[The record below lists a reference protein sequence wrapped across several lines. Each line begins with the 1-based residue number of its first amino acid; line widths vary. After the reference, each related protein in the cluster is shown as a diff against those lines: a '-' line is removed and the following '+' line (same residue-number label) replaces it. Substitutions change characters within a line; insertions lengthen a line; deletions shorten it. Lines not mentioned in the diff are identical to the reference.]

1 MLGLPWKLQSDRPI
15 WVQLAEVL
23 TQRIVSGQYPAGIR
37 IPSVRDLAAD
47 AGVNPNTMQR
57 ALTALEERG
66 LVSAQRNTG
75 RFVTEDEALIAETRK
90 TLAQEELS
98 VFCEKMRQLGFDA
111 NELAQLLQTKGESK

>member
-1 MLGLPWKLQSDRPI
+1 MPWALRNDRPI
-15 WVQLAEVL
+15 WAQIAEVL

-57 ALTALEERG
+57 ALVVLEERG

-75 RFVTEDEALIAETRK
+75 RFVTEDTALIAETRK

-98 VFCEKMRQLGFDA
+98 AFLEKMRQIGFDA
-111 NELAQLLQTKGESK
+111 QELTQLLQTKGEST

>member
-15 WVQLAEVL
+15 WMQLAEVL
-23 TQRIVSGQYPAGIR
+23 TQRIASGQYPAGIR

-75 RFVTEDEALIAETRK
+75 RFVTEDTALIAETRK
-90 TLAQEELS
+90 TLALEELS
-98 VFCEKMRQLGFDA
+98 AFREKMRQLGFDA
-111 NELAQLLQTKGESK
+111 NELAQLLQTKGEST

>member
-1 MLGLPWKLQSDRPI
+1 MPWKLQSDRPI

-23 TQRIVSGQYPAGIR
+23 TQRIASGQYPAGIR

-75 RFVTEDEALIAETRK
+75 RFVTEDEVLIAETRK

-98 VFCEKMRQLGFDA
+98 AFCEKMRQLGFDA

>member
-23 TQRIVSGQYPAGIR
+23 TQRIASGQYPAGIR
-37 IPSVRDLAAD
+37 IPSVRDLTAD

-75 RFVTEDEALIAETRK
+75 RFVTEDEVLIAETRK

-98 VFCEKMRQLGFDA
+98 AFCEKMRQLGFDA
-111 NELAQLLQTKGESK
+111 NELAQLLQTKGETK